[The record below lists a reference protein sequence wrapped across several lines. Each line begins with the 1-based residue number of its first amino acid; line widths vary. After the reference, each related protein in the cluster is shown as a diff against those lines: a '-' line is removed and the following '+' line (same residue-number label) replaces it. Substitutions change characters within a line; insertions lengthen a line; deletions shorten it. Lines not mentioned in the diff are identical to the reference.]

1 MAKSRLIGEYP
12 VIGIRP
18 TIDGRR
24 GPLKVRESLEDQTM
38 NMAKAA
44 AKLFEEN
51 LRYSNGEPVK
61 VVISDTTIGRVAES
75 AACAEQFKKAGVDI
89 YGIDASYE
97 MLSHA
102 VEKAG
107 DLNLDILFLCQKMQS
122 IDLYGTIDTCVCTLD
137 SINHLTDIND
147 VQKTFDRVSLFM
159 NKGGY
164 FLFDAN
170 TIYKHEKVLADN
182 TFVYESEDVFC
193 VWQNSIKENNVVE
206 IELDFFEREGEC
218 YYRTGE
224 SFCERAYSDEEL
236 TSMLEKAGF
245 EVVERFSDMTF
256 DSPKDDDQ
264 RVVYIAR
271 KK

>member
-1 MAKSRLIGEYP
+1 MSTMQTPAGYNSFSEYYDTLMQNVGYKERSRYILSVFERLSHDMGLCLDLAC
-12 VIGIRP
+12 GTGAL
-18 TIDGRR
+18 TIE
-24 GPLKVRESLEDQTM
+24 L
-38 NMAKAA
+38 
-44 AKLFEEN
+44 
-51 LRYSNGEPVK
+51 
-61 VVISDTTIGRVAES
+61 
-75 AACAEQFKKAGVDI
+75 KKAGVDI

-107 DLNLDILFLCQKMQS
+107 EENLDILFLCQKMQS

-137 SINHLTDIND
+137 SINHLTNIND
-147 VQKTFDRVSLFM
+147 VQKTFERVSLFM
-159 NKGGY
+159 NQGGY

-193 VWQNSIKENNVVE
+193 VWQNSLKENNVVE

-256 DSPKDDDQ
+256 DSVKADDQ
-264 RVVYIAR
+264 RVVYVAR